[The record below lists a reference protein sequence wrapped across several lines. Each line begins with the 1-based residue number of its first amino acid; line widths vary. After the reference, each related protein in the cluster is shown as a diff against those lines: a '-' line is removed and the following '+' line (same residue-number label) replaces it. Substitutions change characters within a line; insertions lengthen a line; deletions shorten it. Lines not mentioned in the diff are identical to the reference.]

1 MKRLSVCVV
10 LTGLLLAIHRSTAS
24 PPPDPGEPA
33 LGGNLPRQFRETG
46 DLLRQLGD
54 WEHEADLG
62 RHYFDRVWT
71 ENGWSSDADQFARQV
86 GRTVVEIPP
95 WNLQGRLEKFGDL
108 IQERY
113 QLDERQRRV
122 LAGAVQRELI
132 GLTMRHAA
140 TILQQTREAVGARV
154 RGEPFTADQIA
165 KWTRDSEPLMADAR
179 RGVERIA
186 ERLGK
191 HLTPDQQKLLA
202 ADMKSYDKRKAFYK
216 RLRAEWADGR
226 WKAEDW
232 GLENDRVQRGTAG
245 DGAPPRLRRGE
256 NVPDP
261 ESRRAGN
268 EPSPGVWPYDESTW
282 ARYATDFI
290 ARYGLDPSQKRA
302 VQSILTELVARA
314 GEYRQAHKAELDA
327 IAPLER
333 ATHKKLDPIRAL
345 FQELEQR
352 LDTVPTGAQSR
363 RAGTEPADRPEQPL
377 DPPPAD

>member
-1 MKRLSVCVV
+1 MKHLSVCVV
-10 LTGLLLAIHRSTAS
+10 LTGLLLATDGPPQAGAS
-24 PPPDPGEPA
+24 PPPDAGEPA
-33 LGGNLPRQFRETG
+33 VGGDLVRQFRETG

-62 RHYFDRVWT
+62 RNYFDNVWS
-71 ENGWSSDADQFARQV
+71 ENRWSSDADQFARRV
-86 GRTVVEIPP
+86 GKAVVEIPP

-108 IQERY
+108 IAERY
-113 QLDERQRRV
+113 QLDEGQRRV

-132 GLTMRHAA
+132 GLTMRHAG
-140 TILQQTREAVGARV
+140 TIFQQTREAVGARV
-154 RGEPFTADQIA
+154 RGEPFTAEQIA
-165 KWTRDSEPLMADAR
+165 RWTRESEPLMADAR

-202 ADMKSYDKRKAFYK
+202 ADMKSYEKRKAFYE

-245 DGAPPRLRRGE
+245 DPGAPGPTSE
-256 NVPDP
+256 NVPDGEP
-261 ESRRAGN
+261 RGAGN
-268 EPSPGVWPYDESTW
+268 DPSSRVLPYDESTW

-290 ARYGLDPSQKRA
+290 TRYGLDPSQKRA

-314 GEYRQAHKAELDA
+314 GEYRQAHQAELDA
-327 IAPLER
+327 IPPLER
-333 ATHKKLDPIRAL
+333 ATHRKLDPIRTL

-352 LDTVPTGAQSR
+352 LGTVPTGAQRVRRSR
-363 RAGTEPADRPEQPL
+363 
-377 DPPPAD
+377 